1 MIPELTLAVVGIDFP
16 NADGSNRRSEAMMTL
31 PGEPVALIPE
41 PRNQHDSNA
50 IAVVSPRGVQI
61 GYLSAE
67 RAPYVR
73 ARMGRGDDAV
83 AIFQGIDGG
92 AAFIRVRFDGAHPTL
107 TTPADQPTASR
118 DLARSLRS
126 PNCYDPDAFYPD
138 EDGPEW
144 GA

>member
-16 NADGSNRRSEAMMTL
+16 NEDGSNRRSEAMMTL
-31 PGEPVALIPE
+31 PGDPVALIPE
-41 PRNQHDSNA
+41 PRNRHDSNA

-73 ARMGRGDDAV
+73 ARMSRGDDAV

-92 AAFIRVRFDGAHPTL
+92 AAFIRVRFDGASPTL
-107 TTPADQPTASR
+107 PTPADQPTASH
-118 DLARSLRS
+118 DLPRSLPSSNR
-126 PNCYDPDAFYPD
+126 YDPDAFYPD

>member
-16 NADGSNRRSEAMMTL
+16 NEDGSNRRSEAMMTL
-31 PGEPVALIPE
+31 PGDPVALIPE
-41 PRNQHDSNA
+41 PRNRHDSNA

-73 ARMGRGDDAV
+73 ARMSRGDDAV

-92 AAFIRVRFDGAHPTL
+92 AAFIRVRFDGASPTL
-107 TTPADQPTASR
+107 PTPADQPTASR
-118 DLARSLRS
+118 DLPRSLPSSNR
-126 PNCYDPDAFYPD
+126 YDPDAFYPD

>member
-1 MIPELTLAVVGIDFP
+1 MIQELTLAVVGIDFL
-16 NADGSNRRSEAMMTL
+16 NADGSNRRSEAMITL
-31 PGEPVALIPE
+31 PGETVELIPE
-41 PRNQHDSNA
+41 PRNKHDSNA

-73 ARMGRGDDAV
+73 GRMSRGDDVV

-92 AAFIRVRFDGAHPTL
+92 AAFIRVRFDGATPTL
-107 TTPADQPTASR
+107 PTSAEDSAASC
-118 DLARSLRS
+118 DLTRSSRS
-126 PNCYDPDAFYPD
+126 HGHYDPDAFYPD